1 MRSRFKVERNFP
13 DEVERGT
20 WNIKPGIEPGRAQCG
35 RAANEMKQRKSESTT
50 MIFEPPTSF
59 LPRAA
64 GETFYEGSQ
73 VGSFFH
79 AAWRIF
85 CRAILAKW

>member
-1 MRSRFKVERNFP
+1 
-13 DEVERGT
+13 
-20 WNIKPGIEPGRAQCG
+20 
-35 RAANEMKQRKSESTT
+35 